1 MPLILTLF
9 HFSNFYTLIFILFY
23 FCAEEETKRRCLS
36 QLHSLWMSLRPSP
49 FPEVVTAIPALVL
62 PFPGIL
68 PSSMNHNYFNFQTA
82 PSSGIESYPASLAPF
97 GYSTGH
103 PGYILAMPLQLCYMP
118 PTYHTNQW
126 SSVIYHY

>member
-1 MPLILTLF
+1 MKMFESTALTMD
-9 HFSNFYTLIFILFY
+9 
-23 FCAEEETKRRCLS
+23 EP
-36 QLHSLWMSLRPSP
+36 RPSP

-103 PGYILAMPLQLCYMP
+103 PGYILAMPLQLYYMP
-118 PTYHTNQW
+118 LTYHTNQW
-126 SSVIYHY
+126 TSVTHHY